1 MELSNIQKSGNRTSL
16 LEQLNLFAEL
26 NATKIALWQK
36 KETDKL
42 LNDVDNVYIVPVQ
55 NGFKVGKSAVYKKP
69 FSWIVTCKSAKREA
83 IDFNTKEQA
92 LLYALLIEN
101 DFDEDARDFRDTFLG
116 VQKHQNDIQFYK
128 HGIKAAKKRDD
139 AFRAESLSFR
149 LDDSISK
156 LQNAQNKF
164 EKSIKSAKYIKLRDI
179 RK

>member
-101 DFDEDARDFRDTFLG
+101 DFDEDARDFSDT
-116 VQKHQNDIQFYK
+116 
-128 HGIKAAKKRDD
+128 
-139 AFRAESLSFR
+139 FRAESLSFR